1 MCCVQQQI
9 FGVVPFS
16 HDLLKQGAKL
26 WNNPN
31 NQCAKGDRRGIH
43 VCVART
49 CNENFL
55 GSLTLLCTWDV
66 LGSHGFKK
74 ETCSWLLENELAGLG
89 HKLME
94 LEENPFSISL
104 NETIKL
110 SDFDLEGGL
119 IARIDKGADNLSYQ
133 QNAMHK
139 AMTRPTPTH
148 TRPRRGVSKGMSTWG
163 GGTWASCEDPRCRFL
178 HV

>member
-1 MCCVQQQI
+1 M
-9 FGVVPFS
+9 
-16 HDLLKQGAKL
+16 
-26 WNNPN
+26 
-31 NQCAKGDRRGIH
+31 
-43 VCVART
+43 
-49 CNENFL
+49 EN
-55 GSLTLLCTWDV
+55 
-66 LGSHGFKK
+66 K
-74 ETCSWLLENELAGLG
+74 LAGLG

-139 AMTRPTPTH
+139 AMTRPAPVH
-148 TRPRRGVSKGMSTWG
+148 MRPRRGVSKGMSMWG
-163 GGTWASCEDPRCRFL
+163 GGTWAS
-178 HV
+178 